1 LNRSALA
8 RAATRALGNPGVE
21 RTFAR
26 LTAGKLRVL
35 AYHGIADPA
44 AFARQLDHLAERY
57 ALVSGST
64 VARAIEQET
73 DLPSGAVWVTFDDGR
88 PEVVDVALPLLVE
101 RRIPATLFVCPGL
114 VGRAEPF
121 WWDLVEWALRIGIE
135 PELDGRRWS
144 DSTLVT
150 YLKTLPDRERRAF
163 VRDLSAAVA
172 DRDGLNSS
180 QLDCDQLHEW
190 LSQGYEIG
198 NHSWDHPCL
207 DRCTP
212 SDQESQVVRAHETL
226 RELTGHEP
234 NLFAYP
240 NGNWSSA
247 TDQVLRR
254 LGYRLALVCDHRL
267 SSLRSD
273 PFRLSRLRID
283 ADAPP
288 PRFRAIASGAHSA
301 LFQVPGRVSGASGMR

>member
-8 RAATRALGNPGVE
+8 RVATTTLGTPGVE

-35 AYHGIADPA
+35 AYHGIVDPA
-44 AFARQLDHLAERY
+44 AFAHQLDHLAERY
-57 ALVSGST
+57 AIVSGST
-64 VARAIEQET
+64 VARAIDHAVE
-73 DLPSGAVWVTFDDGR
+73 LPPRAVWVTFDDGR

-101 RRIPATLFVCPGL
+101 RRMPATLFLCPSF

-121 WWDLVEWALRIGIE
+121 WWDVVEWALRIGIE
-135 PELDGRRWS
+135 PELAGRRWS
-144 DSTLVT
+144 DTTLVT
-150 YLKTLPDRERRAF
+150 YLKTLPDRERRVF
-163 VRDLSAAVA
+163 VDDLRA
-172 DRDGLNSS
+172 DVDERGGLKWR
-180 QLDCDQLHEW
+180 QLSVHQLREW
-190 LSQGYEIG
+190 QSQGYEIG

-207 DRCTP
+207 DRCTRA
-212 SDQESQVVRAHETL
+212 DQESQVVRAHETL
-226 RELTGHEP
+226 RELVGHEP

-240 NGNWSSA
+240 NGNWSGA

-273 PFRLSRLRID
+273 PFRLSRLRVD
-283 ADAPP
+283 ADAPL

-301 LFQVPGRVSGASGMR
+301 VFRVSPFRGRGS